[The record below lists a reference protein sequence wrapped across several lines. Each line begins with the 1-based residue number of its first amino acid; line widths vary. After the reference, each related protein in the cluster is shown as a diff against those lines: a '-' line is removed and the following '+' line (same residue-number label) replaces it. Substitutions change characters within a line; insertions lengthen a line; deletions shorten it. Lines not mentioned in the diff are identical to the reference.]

1 MILKSKNKVDGWSTR
16 VFNLNEVYSEMDEA
30 ALLDRKFLAAIKKSI
45 ADNGMLWPP
54 IVWSQDTFLTYYEEQ
69 PQRQDPNK
77 AVEIDLKYRCAIG
90 NNRFNY
96 AKENNYT
103 AIECVYVSRWQDK
116 DAVLKLTQ
124 MEYCVDF

>member
-45 ADNGMLWPP
+45 DDNGMLWPP

-69 PQRQDPNK
+69 PRRQDPNK
-77 AVEIDLKYRCAIG
+77 AVETDLKYRCAIG

-96 AKENNYT
+96 AKENGYSK
-103 AIECVYVSRWQDK
+103 IECIYVPKWQDK
-116 DAVLKLTQ
+116 DTALKITQ

>member
-1 MILKSKNKVDGWSTR
+1 MILKAKNKLEDWNIK
-16 VFNLNEVYSEMDEA
+16 VFNLGEVYSKMDEA
-30 ALLDRKFLAAIKKSI
+30 ALLDRNFLAAIKKSI
-45 ADNGMLWPP
+45 DINGMLWPP

-77 AVEIDLKYRCAIG
+77 AIKTDLKYRCAIG

>member
-16 VFNLNEVYSEMDEA
+16 VFNLYEVYSEMDEA

-69 PQRQDPNK
+69 PQRQDHNK

>member
-16 VFNLNEVYSEMDEA
+16 VFNLYEVYSEMDEA

>member
-45 ADNGMLWPP
+45 DDNGMLWPP